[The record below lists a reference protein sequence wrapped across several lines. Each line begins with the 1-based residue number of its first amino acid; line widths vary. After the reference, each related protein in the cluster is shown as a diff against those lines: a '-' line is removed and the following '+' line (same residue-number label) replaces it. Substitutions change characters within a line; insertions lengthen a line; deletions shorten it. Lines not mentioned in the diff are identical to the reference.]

1 MLDFL
6 TYALCPPFSETTD
19 GEYFDAL
26 LGKKIEIIT
35 ILFTDNCVLTH
46 TLNTLNNKTIKNWW
60 RQMVAYSTASSSTHR
75 QQS

>member
-26 LGKKIEIIT
+26 LGKKIETIT
-35 ILFTDNCVLTH
+35 VLFTDSCVLTQFNIH
-46 TLNTLNNKTIKNWW
+46 
-60 RQMVAYSTASSSTHR
+60 
-75 QQS
+75 